1 MENNKIYSFKVKS
14 CRFFALEELTWKNDK
29 KAEPKEGR
37 TLIGIEDYEDKFN
50 EIDSIGVTRED
61 EGCRK
66 GTKKYYDFIRLDL
79 SYITANQKALDFL
92 DKHNINYWKLEKP
105 VKIVNDKDVEEKYY
119 LIEFPEID
127 AVDYKLSKTKHVG
140 NRVCEMIDDAPI
152 DSPVYFR
159 PEAVKEIGIFWAY
172 CGGVICNSKTKTL
185 LEESGLSGFEFEKQL
200 LASEKPKE
208 KTFVDK
214 LLGK

>member
-1 MENNKIYSFKVKS
+1 MKKIYRFKIES
-14 CRFFALEELTWKNDK
+14 CRFFALEELTWKNGK

-79 SYITANQKALDFL
+79 SYITVNQKALDFL

-119 LIEFPEID
+119 LIELTDEHDVMDWKASELFYDEKEDYYFPKNREDMMHNYPTEYFRDD
-127 AVDYKLSKTKHVG
+127 AVNIDGIYK
-140 NRVCEMIDDAPI
+140 
-152 DSPVYFR
+152 
-159 PEAVKEIGIFWAY
+159 VKYRE
-172 CGGVICNSKTKTL
+172 GVIVCNFKTKTL

-208 KTFVDK
+208 KH
-214 LLGK
+214 L